1 MKQSER
7 RNTDGSLYEASQLE
21 LSKKGMFD
29 YKKARLVI
37 MWRNDLSKN
46 EQIIILKDIY
56 PILNDVPIKELIQE
70 VRKNNE
76 QWVFAEMGFGQ
87 AMDLVKQ
94 AQLRGLRIFVEEM
107 EV

>member
-46 EQIIILKDIY
+46 EQIII
-56 PILNDVPIKELIQE
+56 
-70 VRKNNE
+70 
-76 QWVFAEMGFGQ
+76 
-87 AMDLVKQ
+87 
-94 AQLRGLRIFVEEM
+94 
-107 EV
+107 